1 MNKPIIKAMLMGQ
14 VLLLAMLTGW
24 GWAAALPP
32 AATPG
37 AVEKSLQTQPLP
49 QPARLPEIKIE
60 GKDEA
65 EMVGG
70 AISTQLKS
78 VVFEGNAVYSSD
90 QLQRVIAG
98 FIGQTMEV
106 SKLANVAD
114 AVTAYYK
121 RGDFFLTA
129 AYIPPQTIKD
139 GRLLI
144 KIREARLGEII
155 VQGNKRYSQELIN
168 NTLQVVR
175 KAGAIRLADVERAL
189 LLLMDKPGLSV
200 QATFKPGRLPA
211 TSDIV
216 LDVTE
221 SRFYDFSI
229 DYNNFGSRF
238 ISQNRYGA
246 TLNLNNL
253 SGRGD
258 ALNMHQATGDGGL
271 DKLTYSRMEYVLPLG
286 YNGTKMGINYNYMK
300 YKLGKEL
307 EPLDAGGEVNGGS
320 FWASH
325 PLVRSR
331 NFNWYLQGGFNLS
344 DVSQKVAGTEVGKD
358 KIRYA
363 NLGTTVQWF
372 DSFDGNNTVSFRV
385 NRGFENILGGTEKNS
400 PDTIRTSTD
409 IAYTKL
415 EMDLIRFQRLP
426 AGFSLLLNGTGQWSS
441 DRLPS
446 SEQFHLGG
454 AGTVRGYAQA
464 EHSGD
469 TGFAATAELRIP
481 FFGLQ
486 NQRWYGRPV
495 GEMLQLAAFYDYGK
509 VWIAN
514 AAQYGEQA
522 LDGLEMQGAGAG
534 IRCTFSPYVRFKVD
548 WAQSVGGINP
558 LRDSDKNSGIWLAQL
573 VLTF

>member
-78 VVFEGNAVYSSD
+78 VVFEGNTVYSSD

-106 SKLANVAD
+106 SKLAKVAY
-114 AVTAYYK
+114 AITAYYK
-121 RGDFFLTA
+121 GGDFFLTA

-144 KIREARLGEII
+144 KIREARLGDII
-155 VQGNKRYSQELIN
+155 VQGNKRYSRELIN
-168 NTLQVVR
+168 NTLQVIR

-221 SRFYDFSI
+221 GRWIDFGLDYD
-229 DYNNFGSRF
+229 NFGSRF

-246 TLNLNNL
+246 SLNLNNL
-253 SGRGD
+253 TGYGD
-258 ALNMHQATGDGGL
+258 ALNLHQVTGDGGFN
-271 DKLTYSRMEYVLPLG
+271 KLSYSRLAYELPVG
-286 YNGTKMGINYNYMK
+286 YNGTKIGINYNYMK

-307 EPLDAGGEVNGGS
+307 EVLDAGGEVNGGS
-320 FWASH
+320 LWASH

-331 NFNWYLQGGFNLS
+331 NFNWYLQGGLNLNN
-344 DVSQKVAGTEVGKD
+344 VTQTIAGMEVGKD
-358 KIRYA
+358 NIRYA
-363 NLGTTVQWF
+363 NLGTTWQWF
-372 DSFDGNNTVSFRV
+372 DSFAGNNTVSFRV
-385 NRGFENILGGTEKNS
+385 NRSFENILGGTDKGS
-400 PDTIRTSTD
+400 TSMIRTNSD

-415 EMDLIRFQRLP
+415 EMDLTRIQRLP

-464 EHSGD
+464 ERSGD
-469 TGFAATAELRIP
+469 TGLAATAEFRIP

-486 NQRWYGRPV
+486 NQNWFGRPV

-509 VWIAN
+509 VWITN
-514 AAQYGEQA
+514 AAQNGEQA
-522 LDGLEMQGAGAG
+522 LDAMEMHGAGAG
-534 IRCTFSPYVRFKVD
+534 VRFSFSPYARFKVD
-548 WAQSVGGINP
+548 WAKSVGGVSP
-558 LRDSDKNSGIWLAQL
+558 RDDSDKSGIWLAQL
-573 VLTF
+573 VLSF